1 MYAEHRYQPQQSRT
15 VSIGASLL
23 ISGAIIT
30 GMIYSAPN
38 VVKALTGPIIEV
50 YPVPITPP
58 PPPIEQPKPQP
69 EPKAKVPTQPLPN
82 APKPLIETP
91 TKNPVET
98 TAAIYPPINEPVKPV
113 ESGPPVTLDPPKA
126 VPPLVSARRDGRYAD
141 AFQPDYP
148 ASELRAQRDGRVSV
162 RVLVGA
168 DGRVKSVEQ
177 VSATSPAFF
186 DATKRQAL
194 SKWRFKPAT
203 RGGVAEE
210 SWMTL
215 SVTFEIKDQ

>member
-1 MYAEHRYQPQQSRT
+1 MYAEHRYQPQQSRA

-38 VVKALTGPIIEV
+38 IIKLIAPTFEARQIPLD
-50 YPVPITPP
+50 PVPPEIKPV
-58 PPPIEQPKPQP
+58 EKPKI
-69 EPKAKVPTQPLPN
+69 KAETRTQPQIT
-82 APKPLIETP
+82 APDPVLKTDSIVTLKTTP
-91 TKNPVET
+91 DIPPVQPDI
-98 TAAIYPPINEPVKPV
+98 AKPV
-113 ESGPPVTLDPPKA
+113 ESGPPVTVDPPR
-126 VPPLVSARRDGRYAD
+126 PVSSLIGAKRDPRYAD
-141 AFQPDYP
+141 AFQPNYP

-186 DATKRQAL
+186 EATRQQAL

-215 SVTFEIKDQ
+215 SVTFQIKDQ